1 MPNHGHKQLISH
13 AFDKM
18 HEQLT
23 VIRLHLDTL
32 DDPEASRLFDAMERG
47 LLVPLRKLRLHLE
60 IPYDWHEYHTKQAS
74 AGASDDRDEEE
85 IFEWPEP
92 GINEPSAAHA
102 W

>member
-1 MPNHGHKQLISH
+1 MPNYGRKQLISH

-23 VIRLHLDTL
+23 VIRLHLDTV

-47 LLVPLRKLRLHLE
+47 LLVPMRKLRLHLE

-74 AGASDDRDEEE
+74 AGAFDDEGAEDV
-85 IFEWPEP
+85 FDWPEP

-102 W
+102 Y